1 MSVLPRDANI
11 TLYDPVL
18 NNINN
23 LSFISSINVYNGTIN
38 TSQIN
43 LDSVRMDAAI
53 INSVPTLLL
62 NGVPAVAT
70 SSFTSSITQWSAY
83 PALTPITYATGVGT
97 GGAINMANVN
107 ASANVSSATATLGT
121 LSTIGATS
129 LNGYLYP
136 NAGVAIAGMAQSLVI
151 TGTGLLGAWNFTG
164 QPVGLYLVTV
174 LIQSAGTDPMTCS
187 AVIRYSGGSA
197 VGGSFHCPSISS
209 SSAPSF
215 ANCVSIQS
223 DVVGDAYIQL
233 YIFSNVGAVIGG
245 SAQLSAYRIT

>member
-11 TLYDPVL
+11 TPYDSLL

-23 LSFISSINVYNGTIN
+23 LSFLSSINVFNGTIN
-38 TSQIN
+38 TSQID

-70 SSFTSSITQWSAY
+70 SSFTSSIAQWSAF

-107 ASANVSSATATLGT
+107 AAVNVSSGTATLGT

-129 LNGYLYP
+129 LNGFLYP
-136 NAGVAIAGMAQSLVI
+136 NTGVAIASMAQSIVV
-151 TGTGLLGAWNFTG
+151 GGSGLLGAFNFTG
-164 QPVGLYLVTV
+164 QTAGLYMVTV
-174 LIQSAGTDPMTCS
+174 LLQSGGADPMTCS
-187 AVIRYSGGSA
+187 AVVRFSGGVA
-197 VGGSFHCPSISS
+197 LCGSFHCPSISS
-209 SSAPSF
+209 GTPSF

-223 DVVGDAYIQL
+223 DVAADA
-233 YIFSNVGAVIGG
+233 NVQVYVFTNIAGLIGG
-245 SAQLSAYRIT
+245 SAQLAVYRIT

>member
-11 TLYDPVL
+11 TPYDSLL

-23 LSFISSINVYNGTIN
+23 LSFLSSINVFNGTIN
-38 TSQIN
+38 TSQID

-70 SSFTSSITQWSAY
+70 SSFTSSIALWSAF

-107 ASANVSSATATLGT
+107 AAVNVSSGTATFGT

-129 LNGYLYP
+129 LN
-136 NAGVAIAGMAQSLVI
+136 
-151 TGTGLLGAWNFTG
+151 
-164 QPVGLYLVTV
+164 
-174 LIQSAGTDPMTCS
+174 
-187 AVIRYSGGSA
+187 
-197 VGGSFHCPSISS
+197 
-209 SSAPSF
+209 
-215 ANCVSIQS
+215 
-223 DVVGDAYIQL
+223 
-233 YIFSNVGAVIGG
+233 
-245 SAQLSAYRIT
+245 

>member
-11 TLYDPVL
+11 TPYDCLL

-70 SSFTSSITQWSAY
+70 SSFTSSIAMWSAF
-83 PALTPITYATGVGT
+83 PALSPITYATGVGT

-107 ASANVSSATATLGT
+107 ALSNVSSGTGTFGT
-121 LSTIGATS
+121 LSTVGATS
-129 LNGYLYP
+129 LNGFLYP
-136 NAGVAIAGMAQSLVI
+136 NTGVAIASMAQSLVV
-151 TGTGLLGAWNFTG
+151 GGSGLLGAFNFTG
-164 QPVGLYLVTV
+164 QPAGLYMVTV
-174 LIQSAGTDPMTCS
+174 LLQSGGADPMTCS
-187 AVIRYSGGSA
+187 AVVRFSGGTA
-197 VGGSFHCPSISS
+197 LGGSLHMPSINSQL
-209 SSAPSF
+209 PYPT
-215 ANCVSIQS
+215 NCVSIQS
-223 DVVGDAYIQL
+223 DVASDANIQVYVFTQISGL
-233 YIFSNVGAVIGG
+233 IGG